1 MSSPGLK
8 TLSKLQLA
16 IETTAGTAVTTA
28 TSKLTGMYKIEQ
40 QEMRTKVRPEELRG
54 SMAKFFRTITT
65 GKIENINVEG
75 SATFEDLGYFLGMG
89 LKGGVTGST
98 DAGTPPAYTYA
109 YTPTLTDQ
117 DVPDTYTI
125 QYGDNTQA
133 YYSEF
138 CFAKSLTLDVQ
149 IDALTKLTASLVGR
163 QRTAQAFTG
172 SLNDRTTE
180 DLIANNFIV
189 YLDDASG
196 GTIGTTAFSTGVVG
210 LTWTMGNFM
219 PDKTIDGTTVFTST
233 VEQPLAAEVTM
244 TAEINTA
251 TQAKLAKFTGDTRQ
265 LMRLQ
270 CSNATAIHGSVF
282 KRLRLDGAYNLTDW
296 GPIGSADHN
305 GIQTVQLKFTG
316 EYDATYAAIAK
327 AELVNALSALP

>member
-16 IETTAGTAVTTA
+16 VEVTAGTPVTTA

-40 QEMRTKVRPEELRG
+40 QEMRTKIRPEELRG
-54 SMAKFFRTITT
+54 SMAKFFRTITV
-65 GKIENINVEG
+65 GKIVNLNLEG
-75 SATFEDLGYFLGMG
+75 TATFEDLGYFLGMAF
-89 LKGGVTGST
+89 KKGVTGST
-98 DAGTPPAYTYA
+98 DGGTPPAYTYA

-117 DVPDTYTI
+117 DVPETYTI
-125 QYGDNTQA
+125 QYGDNLQA
-133 YYSEF
+133 YYSEY

-149 IDALTKLTASLVGR
+149 IDSLTKLTAALVGR
-163 QRTAQAFTG
+163 SRTTQAFTG
-172 SLNDRTTE
+172 ALSDRTTE
-180 DLIANNFIV
+180 DMIANNFIV

-210 LTWTMGNFM
+210 LTWTMSNFM
-219 PDKTIDGTTVFTST
+219 PDKTIDGTLVFTST

-244 TAEINTA
+244 TAELNTA
-251 TQAKLAKFTGDTRQ
+251 TQTKLAKFTGDTRQ
-265 LMRLQ
+265 LMRLE

-316 EYDATYAAIAK
+316 EYDPTYAAIAK
-327 AELVNALSALP
+327 AELVNAVSA

>member
-16 IETTAGTAVTTA
+16 LEVTPGTPVTTA

-40 QEMRTKVRPEELRG
+40 QEMRTKIRPQELRG
-54 SMAKFFRTITT
+54 SMAKFFRTITV
-65 GKIENINVEG
+65 GKIQNLNVEG
-75 SATFEDLGYFLGMG
+75 TTVFEDLGYFLGMG
-89 LKGGVTGST
+89 LKGGVSGSS
-98 DAGTPPAYTYA
+98 DGGTPPAYTYA

-117 DVPDTYTI
+117 DTPDTYTI
-125 QYGDNTQA
+125 QFGDNEQA
-133 YYSEF
+133 YYAEY
-138 CFAKSLTLDVQ
+138 CFVKQLTLDFQVDQ
-149 IDALTKLTASLVGR
+149 LAKLTAAIVGR

-172 SLNDRTTE
+172 SLSDRTTE
-180 DLIANNFIV
+180 DLIADNVIV
-189 YLDDASG
+189 YMDDTG
-196 GTIGTTAFSTGVVG
+196 GTIGTTSFSTGVVG
-210 LTWTMGNFM
+210 CTWTMANFM
-219 PDKTIDGTTVFTST
+219 PDKTLDGTLYFTQL
-233 VEQPLAAEVTM
+233 VEQPLAAELTLTCEV
-244 TAEINTA
+244 NTA

-265 LMRLQ
+265 LVRVE
-270 CSNATAIHGSVF
+270 CSNATAIHGTVH

-316 EYDATYAAIAK
+316 EYDATYGAIAK

>member
-16 IETTAGTAVTTA
+16 RETTSGTPVTTA
-28 TSKLTGMYKIEQ
+28 TSKLTGLYKIEQ
-40 QEMRTKVRPEELRG
+40 QEMRTKVRPQELRG

-65 GKIENINVEG
+65 GKIQNLNVEG
-75 SATFEDLGYFLGMG
+75 TTTFEDFPYFLNMG
-89 LKGGVTGST
+89 LKGMGTAAPTSDG
-98 DAGTPPAYTYA
+98 GTPPAYTYA

-125 QYGDNTQA
+125 QFGDNLQA
-133 YYSEF
+133 YYAEF
-138 CFAKSLTLDVQ
+138 CFVKTLSLDVQ
-149 IDALTKLTASLVGR
+149 IDALTKMTASIVGR

-172 SLNDRTTE
+172 ALNDRTTE

-189 YLDDASG
+189 YLDDTG

-210 LTWTMGNFM
+210 LTWTMSNFM
-219 PDKTIDGTTVFTST
+219 PDKTIDGTTVFTGT
-233 VEQPLAAEVTM
+233 VEQPLSAEVTM
-244 TAEINTA
+244 TVELNTA
-251 TQAKLAKFTGDTRQ
+251 GQAKLAKFTGDTRQ
-265 LMRLQ
+265 LMRLE
-270 CSNATAIHGSVF
+270 CSGAAIHGAVK
-282 KRLRLDGAYNLTDW
+282 KRLRLDGAYNITDW

-316 EYDATYAAIAK
+316 EYDPTATLIAS
-327 AELVNALSALP
+327 AEMVNALSALP